1 MYGCFAEKL
10 GNRIKIYI
18 FFDLIILLNFIL
30 QEHVNEI
37 DFDYIGYA
45 KQRFD
50 QYWLTKPEL
59 LGSSGA
65 TTNALPDGNYNI

>member
-1 MYGCFAEKL
+1 M
-10 GNRIKIYI
+10 
-18 FFDLIILLNFIL
+18 
-30 QEHVNEI
+30 NEI